1 MQVSELKPG
10 QQAKVIKLGK
20 ADKLY
25 RQKLVSMGIIPGAIL
40 TVVRFAPL
48 GDPMEIE
55 VRGTILCLRK
65 AEANMIEIEEV

>member
-10 QQAKVIKLGK
+10 QRAKVIKLGK

-25 RQKLVSMGIIPGAIL
+25 RQKLVAMGVIPGAVL
-40 TVVRFAPL
+40 TVIRHAPL

-55 VRGTILCLRK
+55 VRGTIICLRK
-65 AEANMIEIEEV
+65 HEANMIQIEEA